1 MSIDKQVV
9 APESPTRRRNDVDK
23 WFKERSPAIQNVW
36 ARKQFNWPLFWAV
49 CRFVTW
55 ISVTIPVMVLLY
67 VTMIA
72 EGIRMKFPFWAMP
85 LYKVKGMPKSM
96 ERYDIFHR
104 MDLAIPASIGLL
116 FLVWLFWDYLLQIW
130 ITPHVFHVRP
140 RRNAETYKRLVVALG
155 LALLLF
161 DSYMFYSAMS
171 FMGWGGKFSMTALL
185 ATVGYS
191 AALVAVALITINL
204 RQDIHDR
211 SKENQP

>member
-1 MSIDKQVV
+1 MSIDRQTV
-9 APESPTRRRNDVDK
+9 ASESPARRRNDADK
-23 WFKERSPAIQNVW
+23 WLNESSRQNHSGR
-36 ARKQFNWPLFWAV
+36 ASKPFNWPLLRAV
-49 CRFVTW
+49 SRFVLW
-55 ISVTIPVMVLLY
+55 ICVTIPVMVLLY

-72 EGIRMKFPFWAMP
+72 EGIRMKFPFWAIP
-85 LYKVKGMPKSM
+85 LFKVKGMPKSM

-130 ITPHVFHVRP
+130 ITPHDFHVRP